1 MVWDHTYVTEQ
12 TRMTWPGFRLLS
24 IVIFALIRFLCL
36 INRNKFTSTFYFLIL
51 ASDTQIGESLSFLLF
66 LKGRTAFFLD
76 LLRPPNLQIA
86 ILPQHYSNDCLQH
99 GPDQVPHGQTSL
111 HSAAGEL

>member
-36 INRNKFTSTFYFLIL
+36 INRNKFTSTFYSLIL
-51 ASDTQIGESLSFLLF
+51 ASDTQIGHCHCPFYCFSRAELH
-66 LKGRTAFFLD
+66 FF
-76 LLRPPNLQIA
+76 
-86 ILPQHYSNDCLQH
+86 
-99 GPDQVPHGQTSL
+99 
-111 HSAAGEL
+111 